1 MTHIR
6 TTGLLGLV
14 VGALLSAACASTP
27 TGPSVL
33 VLPGSGKSYDQFRA
47 EDARCRQLAAAEL
60 QGTDGGGVSAQRRY
74 DVLYIQCMYTEGN
87 RVPVAGSDWRSPGPA
102 APTTRPADVPPPPA
116 GAPPPPPTG
125 PGR

>member
-6 TTGLLGLV
+6 TTGRLGLV

-33 VLPGSGKSYDQFRA
+33 VLPGSGKSHDQFRA
-47 EDARCRQLAAAEL
+47 EDARCRQRAAAEL
-60 QGTDGGGVSAQRRY
+60 QATDGGGVSAQRRY
-74 DVLYIQCMYTEGN
+74 DMVYLQCMYTEGN
-87 RVPVAGSDWRSPGPA
+87 RVPVAGSEWRSPGPA
-102 APTTRPADVPPPPA
+102 APTPPPADVPPPPA
-116 GAPPPPPTG
+116 GAPPPPPPG